1 MRFKKFF
8 WPSGHTI
15 RLYKMGC
22 ANRPYY
28 QLAVLEARKRP
39 GRVPNEV
46 IGTFEIM
53 ENERN
58 ERLFAVDCERLMFW
72 MGKGAK
78 LSRGAS
84 ALLGRFVLIKY
95 FHKTYLDPFIILGY
109 SGLLEPGPESLLTA
123 WRVRLRAENPEA
135 PEVRVRKKIV

>member
-1 MRFKKFF
+1 MRFKRFF

-39 GRVPNEV
+39 GRVPDEV
-46 IGTFEIM
+46 IGTFEMM

-78 LSRGAS
+78 LSKGAS
-84 ALLGRFVLIKY
+84 ALLGY
-95 FHKTYLDPFIILGY
+95 A
-109 SGLLEPGPESLLTA
+109 GLLEAGPESLLTA
-123 WRVRLRAENPEA
+123 WRVRLQAENPEA
-135 PEVRVRKKIV
+135 PEVKQGKGRYTEDLRKRGIVVI